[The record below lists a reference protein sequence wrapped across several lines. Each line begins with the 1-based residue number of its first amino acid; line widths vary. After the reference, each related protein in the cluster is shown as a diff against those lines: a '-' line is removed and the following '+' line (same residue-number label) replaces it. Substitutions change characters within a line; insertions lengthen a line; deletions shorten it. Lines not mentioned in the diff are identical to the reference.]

1 MSEGGPNPT
10 INPDA
15 VSSTEKAASVTEAKP
30 TVLSSNR
37 WLVLGSVI
45 SSRTVYSLNWYNFA
59 PALPLIGI
67 DLGIDTF
74 GLALITSS
82 FLIGAG
88 LFQVPAG
95 FIAAHWGNKNTSQ
108 LGMFMLSISAI
119 AEGLSPSF
127 PYLFLSRL
135 MLGVGA
141 SLFFSPAIGVLTPM
155 FREQEEGFVI
165 GLYNGAFS
173 VGGGIGLWV
182 WAFIMNAPGFGWRIG
197 LVLGGLLGLLF
208 FAIGEVVVP
217 RDKGSRPAFNSIRPV
232 LRSRNIWVIAFG
244 VLGLWGGTF
253 TAAQFLPKFLHDVR
267 GVPLSTAG
275 LLSSFLLFASIVGGP
290 LGGFLSDRLRRRKEF
305 ILVPG
310 IIASLLLGFIGIV
323 PVDGL
328 WFLIPT
334 IGFLYAMVFST
345 MYASAS
351 QYPEVGHRYA
361 PLGISVMNSVHILGA
376 VAIPIGYAL
385 AVRYS
390 GADLA
395 GWFFISTLALV
406 LMMIVTTLQEP
417 FHARRDNTVNL
428 SGP

>member
-1 MSEGGPNPT
+1 MT
-10 INPDA
+10 
-15 VSSTEKAASVTEAKP
+15 TEEVASVVEAKP
-30 TVLSSNR
+30 TAVPRNR
-37 WLVLGSVI
+37 WLVLASVV

-59 PALPLIGI
+59 PALPLMGTE
-67 DLGIDTF
+67 LGIDTF
-74 GLALITSS
+74 GLAVITSS
-82 FLIGAG
+82 FLLGAG

-108 LGMFMLSISAI
+108 LGMLILSISAI
-119 AEGLSPSF
+119 AEGMSPSL

-141 SLFFSPAIGVLTPM
+141 SLFFSPAIGVLTPL
-155 FREQEEGFVI
+155 FREREEGLVI

-182 WAFIMNAPGFGWRIG
+182 WALIMNAPGFGWRIG
-197 LVLGGLLGLLF
+197 LVLGGCLGLLF
-208 FAIGEVVVP
+208 SMIGQVVVP
-217 RDKGSRPAFNSIRPV
+217 KDKGSRPAYSSIRPV
-232 LRSRNIWVIAFG
+232 LRSRNICIIALG

-253 TAAQFLPKFLHDVR
+253 TAAQFLPKFLTDVR
-267 GVPLSTAG
+267 GVPLDKAG
-275 LLSSFLLFASIVGGP
+275 LLSSLLLFASMVGGP

-310 IIASLLLGFIGIV
+310 VIASLLLGFIGIASI
-323 PVDGL
+323 DDL
-328 WFLIPT
+328 WFLIPA

-361 PLGISVMNSVHILGA
+361 PLGISLMNSVHILGA

-385 AVRYS
+385 TVKYS
-390 GADLA
+390 GANLA
-395 GWFFISTLALV
+395 GWFFISSLALV
-406 LMMIVTTLQEP
+406 LMTIVTKLQEP
-417 FHARRDNTVNL
+417 FDAKKSNR
-428 SGP
+428 

>member
-1 MSEGGPNPT
+1 LSEGGPNST
-10 INPDA
+10 KNPDGLA
-15 VSSTEKAASVTEAKP
+15 ITEKAASVVEVKS
-30 TVLSSNR
+30 TVVPSNR
-37 WLVLGSVI
+37 SLVLASVV

-59 PALPLIGI
+59 PALPLIGTE
-67 DLGIDTF
+67 LGIDTF
-74 GLALITSS
+74 GLAVITSS
-82 FLIGAG
+82 FLLGAG

-108 LGMFMLSISAI
+108 LGMLILSISAI

-141 SLFFSPAIGVLTPM
+141 SLFFSPAIGVLTPL
-155 FREQEEGFVI
+155 FREREEGLVI

-182 WAFIMNAPGFGWRIG
+182 WALIMNAPGFGWRFG
-197 LVLGGLLGLLF
+197 LVLGGFLGLSF
-208 FAIGEVVVP
+208 FLIGQVVVP
-217 RDKGSRPAFNSIRPV
+217 KDKGSRPAYSSIRPV
-232 LRSRNIWVIAFG
+232 LRSRNIWIIALG

-267 GVPLSTAG
+267 GVPLDTAG
-275 LLSSFLLFASIVGGP
+275 LLSSLLLFASMIGGP

-310 IIASLLLGFIGIV
+310 VIASVLLGFIGVAPI
-323 PVDGL
+323 DGL
-328 WFLIPT
+328 WFLIPA

-361 PLGISVMNSVHILGA
+361 PLGISLMNSVHILGA

-385 AVRYS
+385 AVKYS
-390 GADLA
+390 GANLA
-395 GWFFISTLALV
+395 GWIFISSLALV
-406 LMMIVTTLQEP
+406 LMTIITKLQEP
-417 FHARRDNTVNL
+417 FDAKESNR
-428 SGP
+428 

>member
-1 MSEGGPNPT
+1 MSEGGPDPT
-10 INPDA
+10 KNSDGL
-15 VSSTEKAASVTEAKP
+15 STTEEAPSVTEAKSVVVP
-30 TVLSSNR
+30 SNR
-37 WLVLGSVI
+37 WLVLASVI

-59 PALPLIGI
+59 PALPLIGT

-74 GLALITSS
+74 GLAVITSS
-82 FLIGAG
+82 FLLGAG

-108 LGMFMLSISAI
+108 LGMLILSISAI

-135 MLGVGA
+135 TLGVGA
-141 SLFFSPAIGVLTPM
+141 SLFFSPAIGVLTPL

-197 LVLGGLLGLLF
+197 LVLGGLLGLLLF
-208 FAIGEVVVP
+208 VIGEVVVP
-217 RDKGSRPAFNSIRPV
+217 RDKGSRPAYNSIRPV

-253 TAAQFLPKFLHDVR
+253 TAAQFLPKFLHDIR
-267 GVPLSTAG
+267 GVALDTAG
-275 LLSSFLLFASIVGGP
+275 LLSSLLLFASMVGGP

-305 ILVPG
+305 ILIPG
-310 IIASLLLGFIGIV
+310 VMASVLLGFIGVV
-323 PVDGL
+323 PVEGL

-361 PLGISVMNSVHILGA
+361 PLGISLMNSVHILGA
-376 VAIPIGYAL
+376 VSIPIGYAL
-385 AVRYS
+385 AVKYS

-417 FHARRDNTVNL
+417 FRAKDPHMVNAHG
-428 SGP
+428 S

>member
-1 MSEGGPNPT
+1 LSEGGPNPT
-10 INPDA
+10 INPEA
-15 VSSTEKAASVTEAKP
+15 VSSTEEAASVTQAKP
-30 TVLSSNR
+30 TILSSNR

-108 LGMFMLSISAI
+108 LGMLVLSISAI

-141 SLFFSPAIGVLTPM
+141 SLFFSPAIGVLTPL

-244 VLGLWGGTF
+244 VLGLWGGIF

-267 GVPLSTAG
+267 GVPLSAAG
-275 LLSSFLLFASIVGGP
+275 LLSSLLLFASIVGGP
-290 LGGFLSDRLRRRKEF
+290 LGGFLSDRLRRRREF

-310 IIASLLLGFIGIV
+310 VIASLLLGFIGIV

-385 AVRYS
+385 TVRYS

-395 GWFFISTLALV
+395 GWIFISSLALV

-417 FHARRDNTVNL
+417 FRGKGT
-428 SGP
+428 

>member
-1 MSEGGPNPT
+1 MSERGPNST
-10 INPDA
+10 KNPDGLATTEEAAPVVEVKSTA
-15 VSSTEKAASVTEAKP
+15 VP
-30 TVLSSNR
+30 NNR
-37 WLVLGSVI
+37 WLVLASVI

-59 PALPLIGI
+59 PALPLIGSE
-67 DLGIDTF
+67 LGIDTF
-74 GLALITSS
+74 GLAVITSS
-82 FLIGAG
+82 FLLGAG

-108 LGMFMLSISAI
+108 LGILILSISGI

-135 MLGVGA
+135 TLGVGA
-141 SLFFSPAIGVLTPM
+141 SLFFSPAIGVLTPL
-155 FREQEEGFVI
+155 FREREEGLVI

-182 WAFIMNAPGFGWRIG
+182 WALIMNAPGFGWRFG
-197 LVLGGLLGLLF
+197 LVLGGFLGLLF
-208 FAIGEVVVP
+208 FLVGQVVVHK
-217 RDKGSRPAFNSIRPV
+217 DKGSRPDYRSIRPV
-232 LRSRNIWVIAFG
+232 LRSRNIWIIALG

-253 TAAQFLPKFLHDVR
+253 TAAQFLPKFLTDVR
-267 GVPLSTAG
+267 GVPLDKAG
-275 LLSSFLLFASIVGGP
+275 LLSSLLLFASMVGGP

-310 IIASLLLGFIGIV
+310 LVASLLLGFIGVASI
-323 PVDGL
+323 DEL
-328 WFLIPT
+328 WFLIPA

-361 PLGISVMNSVHILGA
+361 PLGISLMNSVHILGA

-385 AVRYS
+385 AVKYS
-390 GADLA
+390 GASLT
-395 GWFFISTLALV
+395 GWFFISTLALG
-406 LMMIVTTLQEP
+406 LMTIVTKLQEP
-417 FHARRDNTVNL
+417 FDAKESSR
-428 SGP
+428 

>member
-15 VSSTEKAASVTEAKP
+15 VSSTEDAASVTQAKP
-30 TVLSSNR
+30 TVLTSNR
-37 WLVLGSVI
+37 WQVLGSVI

-108 LGMFMLSISAI
+108 LGMLVLSISAI

-127 PYLFLSRL
+127 PYLLLSRL

-141 SLFFSPAIGVLTPM
+141 SLFFSPAIGVLTPL

-182 WAFIMNAPGFGWRIG
+182 WAFIMNAPGLGWRMG

-232 LRSRNIWVIAFG
+232 LRSRNIWVIALG

-253 TAAQFLPKFLHDVR
+253 TAAQFLPKFLYDVR
-267 GVPLSTAG
+267 RVPLSTAG
-275 LLSSFLLFASIVGGP
+275 LLSSLLLFASIVGGP

-310 IIASLLLGFIGIV
+310 VIASLLLGFIGIV

-385 AVRYS
+385 TVKYS

-395 GWFFISTLALV
+395 GWFFISSLALV

-417 FHARRDNTVNL
+417 FRAKAT
-428 SGP
+428 

>member
-1 MSEGGPNPT
+1 LSEGGPNST
-10 INPDA
+10 KPDGL
-15 VSSTEKAASVTEAKP
+15 STTEEKASVVEPKSNA
-30 TVLSSNR
+30 VARNR
-37 WLVLGSVI
+37 WLVLASVI

-59 PALPLIGI
+59 PALPLIGTE
-67 DLGIDTF
+67 LRIDTF
-74 GLALITSS
+74 GLAVITSS
-82 FLIGAG
+82 FLLGAG

-95 FIAAHWGNKNTSQ
+95 FVAAHWGNKNTSQ
-108 LGMFMLSISAI
+108 LGMLTLSISAI

-135 MLGVGA
+135 MLGIGA
-141 SLFFSPAIGVLTPM
+141 SLFFSPAIGVLTPL
-155 FREQEEGFVI
+155 FREREEGLVI

-182 WAFIMNAPGFGWRIG
+182 WALIMNAPGFGWRIG
-197 LVLGGLLGLLF
+197 LVLGGFLGLLF
-208 FAIGEVVVP
+208 FVAGKVVVP
-217 RDKGSRPAFNSIRPV
+217 KDIGSRPTFNSIRPV

-267 GVPLSTAG
+267 GIPLDTAG
-275 LLSSFLLFASIVGGP
+275 LLSSLLLFASMAGGP

-310 IIASLLLGFIGIV
+310 VIASALLGFIGIV

-328 WFLIPT
+328 WFLIST

-385 AVRYS
+385 AVKYS

-417 FHARRDNTVNL
+417 FGAKRVQAVDTNE
-428 SGP
+428 S